1 MGKVS
6 NLATRVYFDEF
17 DISGAINA
25 TDLSFEQERI
35 PVACFSDSGPRRL
48 VGNYDHKATLNGFFD
63 GASSGFDPQ
72 AFIDLNTD
80 EDHYLTQ
87 LFGANAIGSK
97 GYDTICRLME
107 QPRSGGVGGA
117 VLLNLSVEG
126 SRGAVRCT
134 VLCNTAITVT
144 GNQSGQNMGATTA
157 GQTFQ
162 VIARVLSA
170 AGSGSIAFAV
180 QESSDGGAD
189 PYSTIS
195 GLTGTFNG
203 LGANRL
209 TTTAA
214 TEAWKRVTITTFTGF
229 TSVTL
234 LVTAGVVAGT

>member
-1 MGKVS
+1 MAKVS
-6 NLATRVYFDEF
+6 NVLTRVYFDEF
-17 DISGAINA
+17 DLSGAINA
-25 TDLSFEQERI
+25 TDLSFDQERI
-35 PVACFSDSGPRRL
+35 PVACFSDVGPRRL
-48 VGNYDHKATLNGFFD
+48 VGNYDYKAALNGFFD
-63 GASSGFDPQ
+63 ADSSGLDPR
-72 AFIDLNTD
+72 AYIDLNTD

-117 VLLNLSVEG
+117 VLLNLSTEG
-126 SRGAVRCT
+126 SGGAVRCT
-134 VLCNTAITVT
+134 VLCNTAITAT

-162 VIARVLSA
+162 VIARLLSA
-170 AGSGSIAFAV
+170 SGSGSISFAV

-189 PYSTIS
+189 VYATIS

-203 LGANRL
+203 TGVNRL

-214 TEAWKRVTITTFTGF
+214 TEAWKRVTVTAFTGF